1 VAFYQGLILLT
12 TLGAALFARR
22 WQFYAVVVFWLGWTV
37 VMVFVPWL
45 LALQLTVVAVS
56 GFLGTKVLDW
66 RESRAVDA
74 RPDPDLPQAVG
85 RVFMITTKNRSL
97 GALDFQ
103 RVLRNHGITVA
114 RTARLFSDYGE
125 KALPRAIDSL
135 ADDLRR
141 NDVLCIIRGG
151 GDTSKPEFATFHA
164 RSSCEALRALRT
176 EKGVLV
182 VTGLAHE
189 SDTFPIDECADFAA
203 YTPTHAAFK
212 VAHWKTGR
220 VSV

>member
-1 VAFYQGLILLT
+1 MAFYQGLILLT

-114 RTARLFSDYGE
+114 RTARLFQAVHGL
-125 KALPRAIDSL
+125 AGCFPLLPPPP
-135 ADDLRR
+135 
-141 NDVLCIIRGG
+141 GG
-151 GDTSKPEFATFHA
+151 GAGAAAAPPPLPVASMAFSF
-164 RSSCEALRALRT
+164 RRMVNREAAQKYWRRKLQGLRAPRST
-176 EKGVLV
+176 SRPAPG
-182 VTGLAHE
+182 T
-189 SDTFPIDECADFAA
+189 
-203 YTPTHAAFK
+203 TPARF
-212 VAHWKTGR
+212 VNL
-220 VSV
+220 